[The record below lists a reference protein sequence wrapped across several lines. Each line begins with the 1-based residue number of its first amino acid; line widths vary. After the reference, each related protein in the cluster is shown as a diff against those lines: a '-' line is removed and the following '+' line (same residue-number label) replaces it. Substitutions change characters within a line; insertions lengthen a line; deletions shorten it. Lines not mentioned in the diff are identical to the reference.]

1 MTTQQ
6 PTIIYTLTDE
16 APRLATGAF
25 LPVVQAFAATAG
37 VKVETSDISVATRIL
52 GEFSDRLPESQRVP
66 NTLAELGQ
74 KTLEPSA
81 NIIKLPNI
89 SASVGQLIAAIKE
102 LQGKGTRFL
111 TTRKTPPPT
120 KKKTSR
126 PATPSAWARP

>member
-66 NTLAELGQ
+66 NTLAELGKKPWSLQ
-74 KTLEPSA
+74 PTSSSCPTSA
-81 NIIKLPNI
+81 PRW
-89 SASVGQLIAAIKE
+89 AS
-102 LQGKGTRFL
+102 
-111 TTRKTPPPT
+111 
-120 KKKTSR
+120 
-126 PATPSAWARP
+126 